1 MVEFKFEIGNEVYHG
16 RSGVGGYVVGLYQNR
31 LLAKTLEIEYVTEQG
46 SVQSMWW
53 PEAELELM

>member
-16 RSGVGGYVVGLYQNR
+16 RTGIGGYVIGLYQDR
-31 LLAKTLEIEYVTEQG
+31 LLTKSTEVEYTTEQG
-46 SVQSMWW
+46 SVQTMWW